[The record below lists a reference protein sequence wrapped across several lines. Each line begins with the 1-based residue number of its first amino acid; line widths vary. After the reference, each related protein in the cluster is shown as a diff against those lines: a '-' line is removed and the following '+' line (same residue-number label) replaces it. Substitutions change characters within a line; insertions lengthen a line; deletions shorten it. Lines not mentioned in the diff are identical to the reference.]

1 MHIRFRHANPD
12 LPLIP
17 HQRTVA
23 QMKPGETAVIAG
35 LDMPSGSSPELANK
49 LLEMG
54 FLPGTAIR
62 FNYRAPLGDPVC
74 VSVGSYD
81 VSIRVAEASSI
92 YVLD

>member
-1 MHIRFRHANPD
+1 MTTHQKTLAD
-12 LPLIP
+12 L
-17 HQRTVA
+17 
-23 QMKPGETAVIAG
+23 KPGQTAVIAG
-35 LDMPSGSSPELANK
+35 FDNPEFANK

-81 VSIRVAEASSI
+81 LSIRLAEASTI
-92 YVLD
+92 YVLE